1 MACVQEAL
9 ERIRYVVVYTSQYL
23 EDTEA
28 SSAGSLIHFSGL
40 GTSVLS
46 VNSYHAAYE
55 LLDKKG
61 SIYSDRPRLPSLKEL
76 YVSFPKDHN
85 LSLKMSNEAKSN
97 VASGCV
103 GEGKESI

>member
-46 VNSYHAAYE
+46 VNSYQAANE

-76 YVSFPKDHN
+76 YVSFPKPN
-85 LSLKMSNEAKSN
+85 SSTIVLVPMTIL
-97 VASGCV
+97 
-103 GEGKESI
+103 